1 MSNNVSYVAGENAA
15 SYEKARKYNLF
26 SFANAPH
33 KDYKPF
39 YVDHADGVYVY
50 DGTGREYID
59 IASELVNVNIGFNNR
74 HIIEAVQ
81 KQVERLAYIA
91 PRHAFAEAGELSELL
106 IEKIAPKNMKKVLF
120 TLGGSEANEF
130 AIRFVKAFTGRDKIF
145 SKYESYHGSTYGA
158 SSLTGESERASLFPT
173 IPGFIKYPAPHLYGY
188 DIKFASEEEATK
200 HFLSRLEYQIQ
211 QECPETVAAIFIES
225 VTGSNGVYLYPKGYL
240 KGVREICDKY
250 GILLVCDEVMSGF
263 LRTGEWFACQA
274 DGIEPDLITFAKGV
288 NSAYAPL
295 GGVLISEKIANYYEQ
310 NAFTAGLTYNAHPL
324 GVAAA
329 IACIEEYFRLDVQ
342 ANVKKLEPVLKK
354 KLAELKEKHKS
365 VGDVRSVGLFGAI
378 EFSYSKDHKDV
389 IRKNA
394 AGEPFLGNFITKLR
408 NDYGILTMGG
418 GSTILVA
425 PPLIINEAQLDE
437 IFARLDKAIA
447 EYADGLVK

>member
-1 MSNNVSYVAGENAA
+1 MLGILLVLVQAMVSVVALYRIKRFDVLVNRYLVLLVLALFFAVVIVAGTQFFRYANIVGDVLSIILIIALIWVTN
-15 SYEKARKYNLF
+15 SIHITEKA
-26 SFANAPH
+26 
-33 KDYKPF
+33 
-39 YVDHADGVYVY
+39 
-50 DGTGREYID
+50 
-59 IASELVNVNIGFNNR
+59 
-74 HIIEAVQ
+74 
-81 KQVERLAYIA
+81 
-91 PRHAFAEAGELSELL
+91 
-106 IEKIAPKNMKKVLF
+106 IEKIAPKNFKKVLF

-211 QECPETVAAIFIES
+211 QECPESVAAVFIES

-250 GILLVCDEVMSGF
+250 GILMVCDEVMSGF

-274 DGIEPDLITFAKGV
+274 DGVEPDLITFAKGV

-295 GGVLISEKIANYYEQ
+295 GGVLISERIANYYEE

-329 IACIEEYFRLDVQ
+329 IACIEEYFRLDVKG
-342 ANVKKLEPVLKK
+342 NVKKQEPVLKK
-354 KLAELKEKHKS
+354 KLAELKAKHPS
-365 VGDVRSVGLFGAI
+365 VGDVRSVGLFALSRNSATI
-378 EFSYSKDHKDV
+378 TAFS
-389 IRKNA
+389 RWA
-394 AGEPFLGNFITKLR
+394 AAPRLLWLLR
-408 NDYGILTMGG
+408 
-418 GSTILVA
+418 
-425 PPLIINEAQLDE
+425 
-437 IFARLDKAIA
+437 
-447 EYADGLVK
+447 

>member
-1 MSNNVSYVAGENAA
+1 MTNANITGA
-15 SYEKARKYNLF
+15 SLSSYEKARKYNLF

-39 YVDHADGVYVY
+39 FVDHADGIYVY
-50 DGTGREYID
+50 DGEGKEYID

-106 IEKIAPKNMKKVLF
+106 IEKIAPKNFKKVLF

-145 SKYESYHGSTYGA
+145 SKYESYHGSTY
-158 SSLTGESERASLFPT
+158 
-173 IPGFIKYPAPHLYGY
+173 LYGY

-211 QECPETVAAIFIES
+211 QECPESVAAVFIES

-250 GILLVCDEVMSGF
+250 GILMVCDEVMSGF

-274 DGIEPDLITFAKGV
+274 DGVEPDLITFAKGV

-295 GGVLISEKIANYYEQ
+295 GGVLISEKIANYYS
-310 NAFTAGLTYNAHPL
+310 AWMSRAT
-324 GVAAA
+324 
-329 IACIEEYFRLDVQ
+329 
-342 ANVKKLEPVLKK
+342 
-354 KLAELKEKHKS
+354 
-365 VGDVRSVGLFGAI
+365 
-378 EFSYSKDHKDV
+378 
-389 IRKNA
+389 
-394 AGEPFLGNFITKLR
+394 
-408 NDYGILTMGG
+408 
-418 GSTILVA
+418 
-425 PPLIINEAQLDE
+425 
-437 IFARLDKAIA
+437 
-447 EYADGLVK
+447 

>member
-39 YVDHADGVYVY
+39 FVDHADGIYVY
-50 DGTGREYID
+50 DGAGKEYID

-188 DIKFASEEEATK
+188 DIKFKTEEEATK

-211 QECPETVAAIFIES
+211 QECPESVAAVFIES

-250 GILLVCDEVMSGF
+250 GILMVCDEVMSGF

-274 DGIEPDLITFAKGV
+274 DGVEPDLITFAKGV

-295 GGVLISEKIANYYEQ
+295 GGVLISERIANYYEE

-329 IACIEEYFRLDVQ
+329 IV
-342 ANVKKLEPVLKK
+342 
-354 KLAELKEKHKS
+354 
-365 VGDVRSVGLFGAI
+365 
-378 EFSYSKDHKDV
+378 SY
-389 IRKNA
+389 
-394 AGEPFLGNFITKLR
+394 PFLG
-408 NDYGILTMGG
+408 
-418 GSTILVA
+418 LV
-425 PPLIINEAQLDE
+425 
-437 IFARLDKAIA
+437 
-447 EYADGLVK
+447 